1 MDETSDKDQDLSP
14 LGAAACDPSPV
25 PAEPIPSH
33 PVPPR
38 PPLSPVGTA
47 LSALVLFAALLL
59 FAWLQV
65 SVPPLDRV
73 ASPERALELM
83 VGRSLDLEEA
93 FAALPSWQRFLVELS
108 LSDSGDT
115 LAEALA
121 WYEEL
126 AAAQPDNPLVQA
138 YLAILE
144 GEAGRREPLGAKL
157 AQWASA
163 PAPLPVFGRLLGAA
177 YFATRL
183 TPEAGRA
190 LQAELADHLPDG
202 WFHDRLAARLAT
214 LAGDPL
220 LLGATREAQ
229 AGRSA
234 PLLQRVRL
242 LAGAQLLGLLAGL
255 LLLLAMFRRQQAPET
270 FRIGPAT
277 VPPPWP
283 GGLGKAVLLR
293 GGALSALLVIGLLSV
308 EQDDL
313 LLRSLVIPLTN
324 LPIVFLA
331 WRHLLAPLGLGLA
344 EAFGLRPL
352 PGRTG
357 RLAAMTLVML
367 AVGLSG
373 EWLLGQL
380 ADALAL
386 RSHWTEWF
394 DGDLVWGS
402 GPVVAVSLVEYVVF
416 APLFEELVFRG
427 LLFATLRRRL
437 PFGAAALLSGAIFA
451 LAHGYGLLGTA
462 SVLWSG
468 VVWAW
473 VYEKTGSLL
482 PGLLAH
488 ALNNLTVCL
497 TILLLLR

>member
-1 MDETSDKDQDLSP
+1 MDETSDKDREHST
-14 LGAAACDPSPV
+14 LGIAASDPA
-25 PAEPIPSH
+25 PATSGPIPF
-33 PVPPR
+33 PPA
-38 PPLSPVGTA
+38 PPGPAWSPVGTA
-47 LSALVLFAALLL
+47 LSALVLLGALLL
-59 FAWLQV
+59 FAWLQIA
-65 SVPPLDRV
+65 VPPLDRV

-83 VGRSLDLEEA
+83 VGRSLDLEDA
-93 FAALPSWQRFLVELS
+93 FSTLPSWQRFLVELS

-115 LAEALA
+115 LAEGLA

-157 AQWASA
+157 AQWSTA
-163 PAPLPVFGRLLGAA
+163 PDPLPVFGRLLGAA

-183 TPEAGRA
+183 TPEAEMA
-190 LQAELADHLPDG
+190 LQAELADRLPDG

-214 LAGDPL
+214 LAGDSL
-220 LLGATREAQ
+220 RLSASREAQ
-229 AGRSA
+229 ARRSA

-242 LAGAQLLGLLAGL
+242 LAGAQLLGLAAGL
-255 LLLLAMFRRQQAPET
+255 LILSVMFRRRAPEA

-277 VPPPWP
+277 VPPPWS

-293 GGALSALLVIGLLSV
+293 GGALSALLVVGLLFV
-308 EQDDL
+308 EEDDL
-313 LLRSLVIPLTN
+313 LLRSLVIPVTN
-324 LPIVFLA
+324 LPILFLA
-331 WRHLLAPLGLGLA
+331 WRHLLAPQGLGLA

-352 PGRTG
+352 PGRAG

-373 EWLLGQL
+373 EWLLGQIADVL
-380 ADALAL
+380 AW

-402 GPVVAVSLVEYVVF
+402 RPVVAVSLVEYVVF

-468 VVWAW
+468 MVWAW

-482 PGLLAH
+482 PGILAH

-497 TILLLLR
+497 TIILLLR